1 MALQEASSNFGFQ
14 SVKTKKG
21 GEETKGG
28 VNRAAWS
35 TLTFCV
41 MTKICLAWICF
52 AVCLT
57 VGCAKQ
63 SESVQTPNATPSPS
77 NLAVLSPAEAKVAF
91 ASSDGL
97 TKALERR
104 WPLVAIRTYCTPERR
119 HNPSYQNL
127 VAESPVWNG
136 VLYSGESTGFDQ
148 IAWYA
153 TTKMGRVYQY
163 SLGVNRGNDFWLL
176 EIGDERTLQA
186 PPNYS
191 PEPNKD
197 YFVGHK

>member
-1 MALQEASSNFGFQ
+1 
-14 SVKTKKG
+14 
-21 GEETKGG
+21 
-28 VNRAAWS
+28 
-35 TLTFCV
+35 
-41 MTKICLAWICF
+41 MTKIRLAWICF
-52 AVCLT
+52 AVYLIA
-57 VGCAKQ
+57 GCAKH
-63 SESVQTPNATPSPS
+63 SEPVRTANATPSP
-77 NLAVLSPAEAKVAF
+77 LYLPVLSPAEAKVAF

-104 WPLVAIRTYCTPERR
+104 WPLVAIRTYCIPERR
-119 HNPSYQNL
+119 HNPLYQNL
-127 VAESPVWNG
+127 VAESPVWDG
-136 VLYSGESTGFDQ
+136 VLYSGESTGFDK

-163 SLGVNRGNDFWLL
+163 SLGVNRGKDFWLL

-191 PEPNKD
+191 PDPNKA